1 MSALAAIVFDRDD
14 EPDAL
19 VRAFVAD
26 LRQDGAKVGAKV
38 GGLLQE
44 FATGATDEQ
53 HDALVRDVETG
64 ELLPIMQDLGALSEG
79 CRIDPAAMAVAAT
92 MLARARGEKPD
103 LLVVNRFGRLESE
116 GGGLIEEIGA
126 AVAAGTPL
134 LICVPRRF
142 LDAWNAFAAS
152 LDIQLTPNR
161 EAIERWWTSVASA
174 VQA

>member
-14 EPDAL
+14 EPDML
-19 VRAFVAD
+19 VRAFVASM
-26 LRQDGAKVGAKV
+26 RESGAEV

-44 FATGATDEQ
+44 FAAGATDEQ
-53 HDALVRDVETG
+53 NDALVRDLETG

-92 MLARARGEKPD
+92 MLARARNAKPD

-116 GGGLIEEIGA
+116 GGGLIQEIGA
-126 AVAAGTPL
+126 AVAQGTPL

-142 LDAWNAFAAS
+142 LDAWNAFAAG
-152 LDIQLTPNR
+152 LDVQLTPTR
-161 EAIERWWTSVASA
+161 DAIEDWWTSVASA
-174 VQA
+174 VRA